1 MAPKMSSQL
10 PSGNRKPLVK
20 RAAKT
25 QLLQTMVGLQVCLR
39 EMQAQLVLAPSAS
52 VVYKQQDWHTRKH
65 DLYTCMT
72 SLDIYIKKISSSN
85 LKMFQQFLQQCLLA
99 VNKRNRRSRSLASL
113 LPLSEGVA
121 QVWISRASAAWDRA
135 NFPTALSFQINA

>member
-20 RAAKT
+20 RAAET

-52 VVYKQQDWHTRKH
+52 VVYKQQD
-65 DLYTCMT
+65 
-72 SLDIYIKKISSSN
+72 
-85 LKMFQQFLQQCLLA
+85 
-99 VNKRNRRSRSLASL
+99 
-113 LPLSEGVA
+113 
-121 QVWISRASAAWDRA
+121 
-135 NFPTALSFQINA
+135 